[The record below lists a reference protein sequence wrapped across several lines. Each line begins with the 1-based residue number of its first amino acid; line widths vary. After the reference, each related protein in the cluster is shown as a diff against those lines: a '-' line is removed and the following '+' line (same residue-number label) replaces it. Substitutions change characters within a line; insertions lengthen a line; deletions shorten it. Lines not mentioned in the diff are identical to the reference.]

1 MDRFPTPSGL
11 TPRRDETQPP
21 FPPKTDNLLER
32 KWEGPNVK
40 GGWGIFYPAV
50 HRLLLRSDLM
60 ISSGVRAVVPVI
72 F

>member
-40 GGWGIFYPAV
+40 GGWG
-50 HRLLLRSDLM
+50 HLLSGSPSPSSAKRFDDL
-60 ISSGVRAVVPVI
+60 
-72 F
+72 